1 MVTSKFISTS
11 HEFDALPLL
20 HSTSSP
26 ATRDHF
32 SLVPTAHSH
41 AILTHASS
49 WNRARPIQKANIV
62 LATALSL
69 APPNLRLLQ
78 QRSITP
84 LGYQCYTVPRH
95 GRAIYPIQSN
105 RSQYG
110 VGHSL
115 QKERK
120 RRNFPLIP
128 DGDGDSNA
136 ASRTPENQKLLACN
150 RRPKYRSRRTFPSN
164 KPKEKKHGIRSHDGT
179 FPKLQMLRISQG
191 VEKEDSLSRRTERI
205 PDRPAAGVARETLP
219 RSSSR
224 GARFGAPGHQ
234 EPRPSDPV
242 PPPRDSNRPGNR
254 PAEER
259 SQAATS
265 AQSDGSEQR
274 RRLWGAGRARGS
286 RIRPSRRTFACPGG
300 DGGGGGREGDGVG
313 RRGEAGRKAASSTA
327 RVGVA

>member
-1 MVTSKFISTS
+1 MPHHMHLMHCRS
-11 HEFDALPLL
+11 P

-26 ATRDHF
+26 APRGVSPF
-32 SLVPTAHSH
+32 PSCPQ
-41 AILTHASS
+41 LTLTPFTDASS

-95 GRAIYPIQSN
+95 GRAIYPVQSN

-164 KPKEKKHGIRSHDGT
+164 KPKGKKSMGLDHT
-179 FPKLQMLRISQG
+179 T
-191 VEKEDSLSRRTERI
+191 ELS
-205 PDRPAAGVARETLP
+205 P
-219 RSSSR
+219 SSR
-224 GARFGAPGHQ
+224 CYEF
-234 EPRPSDPV
+234 
-242 PPPRDSNRPGNR
+242 
-254 PAEER
+254 
-259 SQAATS
+259 
-265 AQSDGSEQR
+265 
-274 RRLWGAGRARGS
+274 
-286 RIRPSRRTFACPGG
+286 
-300 DGGGGGREGDGVG
+300 
-313 RRGEAGRKAASSTA
+313 RKELKKKTA
-327 RVGVA
+327 

>member
-1 MVTSKFISTS
+1 M
-11 HEFDALPLL
+11 
-20 HSTSSP
+20 
-26 ATRDHF
+26 
-32 SLVPTAHSH
+32 
-41 AILTHASS
+41 
-49 WNRARPIQKANIV
+49 

-205 PDRPAAGVARETLP
+205 PDRPVAGVARETLP

-234 EPRPSDPV
+234 EPRLSDPV
-242 PPPRDSNRPGNR
+242 PPPAIVTGRETAPQRRDHKQPRARRATDQSKGGAFGEQGARGG
-254 PAEER
+254 AESGR
-259 SQAATS
+259 QDAPSRVPAAT
-265 AQSDGSEQR
+265 AE
-274 RRLWGAGRARGS
+274 AE
-286 RIRPSRRTFACPGG
+286 
-300 DGGGGGREGDGVG
+300 GGRETASGGEGKRVG
-313 RRGEAGRKAASSTA
+313 RQLVVQRG
-327 RVGVA
+327 